1 MAIPGGDFF
10 GLKLRGLALPAPRL
24 RGEAAGAA
32 HQKVRARRGF
42 HLAALAGVAVLGL
55 SAAAG
60 LVSGFPRP
68 ALAAQ
73 AILNV
78 SYDPTRELYRELSAA
93 FSADWE
99 KKGGGAVQVRTSHGG
114 SGAQARTVIDSA
126 PADVVTLGIPSDID
140 AIARLSG
147 KIPADWRTK
156 LPNNAL
162 PYTST
167 VVFVVRKGNPKNIHD
182 WNDLVREDVGVI
194 TPNPKTSAGG
204 RWNFLGAWGFAAEKF
219 GKDDAKI
226 REFVGALYRNVKSLD
241 TGARGSTITFAQRKF
256 GDVLPAWE
264 NEAHLITG
272 EFGKDRFDI
281 ITPKTS
287 ILAEPPVALVEGN
300 VDRKGT
306 RKEAEAFLKFLY
318 TPEAQ
323 RIIAK
328 HHYRPSDVSALKPEE
343 RPAEIRL
350 FRIEDLLGNWDVIQ
364 KTYFDNGG
372 VFDQLTARK

>member
-1 MAIPGGDFF
+1 MAGRDSDFVGSQGGET
-10 GLKLRGLALPAPRL
+10 PAP
-24 RGEAAGAA
+24 
-32 HQKVRARRGF
+32 VRAGKAPARHRAPGRRRAGLS
-42 HLAALAGVAVLGL
+42 LAAVAGVTVLGL
-55 SAAAG
+55 SAAAS
-60 LVSGFPRP
+60 LVGSFPRP
-68 ALAAQ
+68 AHAAQ
-73 AILNV
+73 ALLNV
-78 SYDPTRELYRELSAA
+78 SYDPTRELYRDLSAA
-93 FSADWE
+93 FTADWE
-99 KKGGGAVQVRTSHGG
+99 KKGGGALQVRTSHGG
-114 SGAQARTVIDSA
+114 SGAQARTVIDGA

-140 AIARLSG
+140 AIARLTG

-182 WNDLVREDVGVI
+182 WSDLVREDVGVI

-204 RWNFLGAWGFAAEKF
+204 RWNFLGAWGYAAEKF

-241 TGARGSTITFAQRKF
+241 TGARGSTITFAQRNF
-256 GDVLPAWE
+256 GDVMPAWE

-281 ITPKTS
+281 VTPKTS
-287 ILAEPPVALVEGN
+287 ILAEPPVALVAGN

-343 RPAEIRL
+343 RPADIKL
-350 FRIEDLLGNWDVIQ
+350 FRIEDLLGGWDVIQ

>member
-1 MAIPGGDFF
+1 MAGRDSDFVGSQGGET
-10 GLKLRGLALPAPRL
+10 PAPAR
-24 RGEAAGAA
+24 AGKAPA
-32 HQKVRARRGF
+32 RHRAPGRRRAGLS
-42 HLAALAGVAVLGL
+42 LAAVAGVTVLGL
-55 SAAAG
+55 SAAAS
-60 LVSGFPRP
+60 LVGSFPRP
-68 ALAAQ
+68 AHAAQ
-73 AILNV
+73 ALLNV
-78 SYDPTRELYRELSAA
+78 SYDPTRELYRDLSAA
-93 FSADWE
+93 FTADWE
-99 KKGGGAVQVRTSHGG
+99 KKGGGALQVRTSHGG
-114 SGAQARTVIDSA
+114 SGAQARTVIDGA

-140 AIARLSG
+140 AIARFTG

-182 WNDLVREDVGVI
+182 WSDLVREDVGVI

-204 RWNFLGAWGFAAEKF
+204 RWNFLGAWGYAAEKF

-241 TGARGSTITFAQRKF
+241 TGARGSTITFAQRNF
-256 GDVLPAWE
+256 GDVMPAWE

-281 ITPKTS
+281 VTPKTS
-287 ILAEPPVALVEGN
+287 ILAEPPVALVAGN

-343 RPAEIRL
+343 RPADIKL
-350 FRIEDLLGNWDVIQ
+350 FRIEDLLGGWDVIQ